1 MSVCW
6 ASCNLGASTPEG
18 YGDYYAWDATEP
30 WYKAGYAQSS
40 SLQWKSGKSS
50 GYTWA
55 NCPFNGGSRVYDES
69 YWNAH
74 KSECVDANNT
84 LLPANDA
91 AHVNLGGNW
100 RMPTKEEFDELANT
114 SNCSW
119 TWTTLN
125 GIKGYKV
132 QSKKSGYT
140 ENWIFLPAA
149 GYRYRPDLYDVGG
162 SGYYWSSSL
171 SSDFPNYAWS
181 LDFGSGDVDTYD
193 YGSRNLGRSV
203 RPVTE

>member
-132 QSKKSGYT
+132 QSKKSGFT
-140 ENWIFLPAA
+140 VKWIFLPAA
-149 GYRYRPDLYDVGG
+149 GLRYDADLSNVGSG
-162 SGYYWSSSL
+162 GYYWSSSL
-171 SSDFPNYAWS
+171 NPGSPSSAWRLNFDSGSVSPNSY
-181 LDFGSGDVDTYD
+181 F
-193 YGSRNLGRSV
+193 RNYGRSV